1 MLQKSLGNSGIKISE
16 IGQGTWA
23 LRSGVESLRLG
34 VSLGATHVDT
44 AEMYGTEGVVG
55 KAISNIRE
63 QVFLATKVSP
73 QHLHYDDVIK
83 AVEGSLSRLDAKVID
98 LYMIH
103 WPNRSIPIKETM
115 KAMEDLVKKGK

>member
-1 MLQKSLGNSGIKISE
+1 MLQKNLGKSGVKISE

-23 LRSGVESLRLG
+23 YRGGVEPLRLG

-44 AEMYGTEGVVG
+44 AEMYGTENLVG
-55 KAISNIRE
+55 KAIEPIRD

-73 QHLHYDDVIK
+73 SHLHYDDVIK
-83 AVEGSLSRLDAKVID
+83 AAEGSLKQLNTRTID

-103 WPNRSIPIKETM
+103 WPNPRIPIKETM
-115 KAMEDLVKKGK
+115 